1 VVEASL
7 RKVTK
12 RFPGIVALD
21 EVSLD
26 FRGGEIHVLLGENG
40 AGKSTLLALLAG
52 MQQPDAGEILIDG
65 KAVLIDSP
73 RRSMDLGIGA
83 VFQQLLLVPS
93 LSVIENLMLGGP
105 WWQPLKRAAA
115 LRRFGELATALA
127 IRVDPDAP
135 VNALSL
141 GEQQQVE
148 IMRALWREEKMLLL
162 DEPTSML
169 TPHGVADLGRMLRR
183 LAENGMA
190 LILITHKLL
199 EAFEFGD
206 RISVLRQGRLAG
218 EIDPDRMRSSSE
230 GARTAEVLR
239 LMFGTEANA
248 DSLRDAPDLAAGD
261 LAAGDLAAGDL
272 AAGDLAALSRNLAAS
287 TGDLAA
293 LTPDLAASTG
303 DLAALTGRRMHGAR
317 PFDRVGIP
325 VLEVSALATQRLVGE
340 TALREVSFDLWPGE
354 VLGIAG
360 VDGNGQ
366 KHLAEVLAGQRAVAG
381 GRISLAGRD
390 VTRGRVPERRRAG
403 IRYVTDDRLGEGT
416 VGSFSVAINLLLKE
430 IGSPPYWRRGLTD
443 WSLVNASAR
452 DKIRDNDIRTPS
464 ERTPVGKLSG
474 GNIQK
479 VLLARE
485 LGADARVAILNKPTY
500 GLDLQNQRLALER
513 IDAAAARGVA
523 LIVISTDLEELLE
536 ISDRIGVM
544 FQGRL
549 AGIVDNAADAERKI
563 GSLMTGAADAE
574 HTTGAADAE
583 QRPRW

>member
-1 VVEASL
+1 MVDASL

-21 EVSLD
+21 EVSLE

-40 AGKSTLLALLAG
+40 AGKSTLLGLLAG
-52 MQQPDAGEILIDG
+52 MQQPDAGEIVIDG
-65 KAVLIDSP
+65 KPVLIDSP

-105 WWQPLKRAAA
+105 WWQPVKRAAA

-127 IRVDPDAP
+127 IRIDPDAP
-135 VNALSL
+135 VTALSL

-148 IMRALWREEKMLLL
+148 ILRALWREEKMLLL

-169 TPHGVADLGRMLRR
+169 TPQGVADLGRMLRR
-183 LAENGMA
+183 LKEKGVA

-199 EAFEFGD
+199 EAYEFGD

-218 EIDPDRMRSSSE
+218 EIDPERMRSLSAGE
-230 GARTAEVLR
+230 RTAEVLR
-239 LMFGTEANA
+239 LMFGTEANDERTRA
-248 DSLRDAPDLAAGD
+248 APDI
-261 LAAGDLAAGDL
+261 
-272 AAGDLAALSRNLAAS
+272 
-287 TGDLAA
+287 
-293 LTPDLAASTG
+293 
-303 DLAALTGRRMHGAR
+303 AALTGRKAHRAR
-317 PFDRVGIP
+317 PVDRLKPP
-325 VLEVSALATQRLVGE
+325 VLTVSALATERLPGE
-340 TALREVSFDLWPGE
+340 TALREVTFELWPGE

-366 KHLAEVLAGQRAVAG
+366 KHLAEALAGQRAVAQ
-381 GRISLAGRD
+381 GRIALDGRD
-390 VTRGRVPERRRAG
+390 VARGRVPERRRVG
-403 IRYVTDDRLGEGT
+403 IRYVTDERLGEGT
-416 VGSFSVAINLLLKE
+416 VGTFSVAINLLLKE
-430 IGSPPYWRRGLTD
+430 IGSPPYWRRGITD
-443 WSLVNASAR
+443 WSLVHASAR
-452 DKIRDNDIRTPS
+452 DQIRDHDIRTPS

-523 LIVISTDLEELLE
+523 LIVISTDLDELLE

-549 AGIVDNAADAERKI
+549 AGIIDNAADAERRI
-563 GSLMTGAADAE
+563 GSLMTGAESAGSA
-574 HTTGAADAE
+574 
-583 QRPRW
+583 